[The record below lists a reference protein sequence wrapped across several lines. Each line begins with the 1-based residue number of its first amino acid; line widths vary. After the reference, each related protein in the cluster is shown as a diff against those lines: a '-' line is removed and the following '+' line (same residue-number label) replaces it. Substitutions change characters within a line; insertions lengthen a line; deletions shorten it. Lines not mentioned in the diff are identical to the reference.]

1 MNGVDAPFILL
12 LEPNVGFQRLL
23 QSGLS
28 ISVSRTYIQLITRY
42 RCVARRVCLDFEICD
57 LCRFQGLSFR
67 RLSPLLP
74 VIGQGRAFVVEDEN
88 GILGVVAEVFRQLVC
103 AVGVI
108 PDLLQ
113 ARDLPL
119 NGTRIGRGAGGR

>member
-1 MNGVDAPFILL
+1 M
-12 LEPNVGFQRLL
+12 
-23 QSGLS
+23 
-28 ISVSRTYIQLITRY
+28 SVITRY
-42 RCVARRVCLDFEICD
+42 RSVARRVYLDFEIRD
-57 LCRFQGLSFR
+57 LCRFQGLSLR
-67 RLSPLLP
+67 GLSPLLA

-88 GILGVVAEVFRQLVC
+88 GILGVVAEIFWQLVC

-119 NGTRIGRGAGGR
+119 NGTRIGRGAGGCGCSQCRLRDSVKSGSCCPVYAIR